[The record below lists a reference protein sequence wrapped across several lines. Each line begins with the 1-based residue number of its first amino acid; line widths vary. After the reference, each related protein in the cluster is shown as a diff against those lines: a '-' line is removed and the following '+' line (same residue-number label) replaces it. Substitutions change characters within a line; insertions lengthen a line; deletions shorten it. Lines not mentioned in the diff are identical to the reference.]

1 MDDLIVFSFL
11 FYVGAIS
18 VLFIHA
24 ALWVFGKITSNGAK
38 K

>member
-24 ALWVFGKITSNGAK
+24 ALWLVGKIASNGVK